1 MNSAKAND
9 GIDIDATGEGNTF
22 RSLHYN
28 ENIAT
33 HALNSNFIYNG
44 IVPILNVDKCDL
56 QYSFCHGS
64 HAISFETLN
73 PKENEIRL
81 TLFRYHDT
89 DDFDHEHE
97 TYRQKVFRVEYKN
110 NDV

>member
-1 MNSAKAND
+1 M
-9 GIDIDATGEGNTF
+9 
-22 RSLHYN
+22 LC
-28 ENIAT
+28 
-33 HALNSNFIYNG
+33 LNNAG
-44 IVPILNVDKCDL
+44 
-56 QYSFCHGS
+56 YSFCHGS

-97 TYRQKVFRVEYKN
+97 TYRQNVFRVEYKN

>member
-1 MNSAKAND
+1 MPHWEK
-9 GIDIDATGEGNTF
+9 
-22 RSLHYN
+22 
-28 ENIAT
+28 
-33 HALNSNFIYNG
+33 
-44 IVPILNVDKCDL
+44 
-56 QYSFCHGS
+56 
-64 HAISFETLN
+64 ISFETLN

-97 TYRQKVFRVEYKN
+97 TYRQNVFRVEYKN

>member
-1 MNSAKAND
+1 MKVSIFFNWTDAN
-9 GIDIDATGEGNTF
+9 A
-22 RSLHYN
+22 
-28 ENIAT
+28 
-33 HALNSNFIYNG
+33 
-44 IVPILNVDKCDL
+44 
-56 QYSFCHGS
+56 
-64 HAISFETLN
+64 LN

-97 TYRQKVFRVEYKN
+97 TYRQNVFRVEYKN

>member
-1 MNSAKAND
+1 MN
-9 GIDIDATGEGNTF
+9 T
-22 RSLHYN
+22 Y
-28 ENIAT
+28 EN
-33 HALNSNFIYNG
+33 S
-44 IVPILNVDKCDL
+44 
-56 QYSFCHGS
+56 
-64 HAISFETLN
+64 TLMNIIN

-97 TYRQKVFRVEYKN
+97 TYRQNVFRVEYKN